1 MVRLDASN
9 MTRRTAKFGR
19 IRAGLVLLAA
29 GLASLMGAAVWAQRS
44 PPPPRVAAA
53 QQRPSQHQAQQQ
65 RQAQRQAQQQHPQPR
80 NETPQ
85 ERRMLD
91 LPPKWADQLRTMSP
105 ERQQRF
111 LNNNQRFL
119 DLAPERQAQVRN
131 QLRQWNSLGP
141 EQQQAILDRER
152 VWQSM
157 TPVQQRYVRDTLMP
171 QWQVMSPV
179 RRQMIL
185 KRLHDLRG
193 LDDSQRA
200 AKLNDESFN
209 SGLDPSERQM
219 LRDLSGL
226 RVTESGPPG
235 F

>member
-1 MVRLDASN
+1 MRQSASQ
-9 MTRRTAKFGR
+9 FGGT
-19 IRAGLVLLAA
+19 RAGAGVLLLVA
-29 GLASLMGAAVWAQRS
+29 GFLFLVSAPVWAQR
-44 PPPPRVAAA
+44 PVPPPRVAAA
-53 QQRPSQHQAQQQ
+53 QQRQAQRQQQQ
-65 RQAQRQAQQQHPQPR
+65 RQAQQRAQQQRQQQR

-91 LPPKWADQLRTMSP
+91 LPPKWADQLRTMPP
-105 ERQQRF
+105 EQQQRF

-119 DLAPERQAQVRN
+119 DLPPERQTQIRN
-131 QLRQWNSLGP
+131 QLRQWNGLGP
-141 EQQQAILDRER
+141 AQQQAILDRER

-157 TPVQQRYVRDTLMP
+157 TPAQQRYVRDTLMP
-171 QWQVMSPV
+171 QWQAMSPV

-185 KRLHDLRG
+185 RRLHDLRG

-209 SGLDPSERQM
+209 AGLDPGERQM